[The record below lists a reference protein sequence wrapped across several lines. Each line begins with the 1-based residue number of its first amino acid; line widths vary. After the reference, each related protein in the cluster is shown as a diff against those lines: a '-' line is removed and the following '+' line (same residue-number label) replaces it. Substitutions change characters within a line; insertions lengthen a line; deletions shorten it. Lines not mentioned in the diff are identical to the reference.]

1 MKVLSSGGDGRK
13 PSKRRRF
20 ADRALTVLAVN
31 QALATSGLR
40 ERRVDTAEEE
50 SEEAGVKVCLSVF
63 CSSRNMQLQLGSEFS
78 LAAVGRI
85 QGIGSRLCC
94 LWMHDGQLPSAGTM
108 AARTDRP
115 RCAKLSVCAFSSET
129 CS

>member
-1 MKVLSSGGDGRK
+1 MKVLSSGGDGGK

-40 ERRVDTAEEE
+40 ERRVDSAEEE

-63 CSSRNMQLQLGSEFS
+63 
-78 LAAVGRI
+78 
-85 QGIGSRLCC
+85 
-94 LWMHDGQLPSAGTM
+94 
-108 AARTDRP
+108 
-115 RCAKLSVCAFSSET
+115 
-129 CS
+129 